1 MRLVC
6 LAMHSEP
13 STNWLASYVIL
24 RHVMRAGGPM
34 HEDDNDYLEARSDTP
49 ANDNLAR
56 VLRWVGLIGG
66 LALLAWVTATLAE

>member
-1 MRLVC
+1 
-6 LAMHSEP
+6 MHSEP

-24 RHVMRAGGPM
+24 RHVMRAGGAM

-56 VLRWVGLIGG
+56 VLRWVGLVGA
-66 LALLAWVTATLAE
+66 LALLTWVIATLAE